1 MRDTPLSLDEMRERL
16 HRSQEEAREL
26 IAESRALRLTL
37 RELVDRSR
45 REREERLR
53 CMVLPQP
60 GQTGFAG
67 GRETGSRAT
76 PHPQC
81 VNHDCTFRCD
91 CGEEAD
97 YLMRGATR
105 PSLARCRAH
114 TNPHAFDLLEL
125 GGKDLRRTPLEER
138 KRALA
143 NWFAKLPGRCN

>member
-1 MRDTPLSLDEMRERL
+1 VHGVAAGGTDRICR
-16 HRSQEEAREL
+16 
-26 IAESRALRLTL
+26 
-37 RELVDRSR
+37 RSR
-45 REREERLR
+45 DRI
-53 CMVLPQP
+53 
-60 GQTGFAG
+60 TFA
-67 GRETGSRAT
+67 TL
-76 PHPQC
+76 HPQC
-81 VNHDCTFRCD
+81 VNHDCTCRCD